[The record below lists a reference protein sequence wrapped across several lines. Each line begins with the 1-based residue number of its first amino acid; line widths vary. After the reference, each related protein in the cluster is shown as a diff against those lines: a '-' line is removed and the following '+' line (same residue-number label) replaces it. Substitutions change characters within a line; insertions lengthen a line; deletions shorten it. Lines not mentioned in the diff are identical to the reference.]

1 MLFLTDSGQR
11 QSVYGV
17 GERAVPTGL
26 DVGWNWDPAVLLG
39 IASLCAAYYWL
50 VGPFRKRRGLGEPAT
65 RRQIAYFVAGV
76 VTLALTLITPLDA
89 LGRHDLFSA
98 HMLQLMLLNT
108 LIGPL
113 LLLSLPEWLVRAAV
127 RPLARP
133 GSDVALLMPVLAG
146 LVFNATFLLWH
157 SAPLYEPALRNEAPH
172 DLETATLLLTGTFR
186 WWPLLTPA
194 DHRIRMA
201 SPGQIVYLLLESLP
215 LDIFAVVLIF
225 ATNPLY
231 PTYAAAPRLWGISAM
246 LDQEIAG
253 CIALVPGTFLDI
265 ILMSTIFFAWL
276 RHVERNQE
284 QEDER
289 LAALQ
294 QGGQHTP

>member
-1 MLFLTDSGQR
+1 MLFLAYLGLR
-11 QSVYGV
+11 QAMPGAR
-17 GERAVPTGL
+17 ERDVPTGL

-39 IASLCAAYYWL
+39 IAALCAAYYWL
-50 VGPFRKRRGLGEPAT
+50 VGPFRERRGLGEPAT
-65 RRQIAYFVAGV
+65 RRQVVYFVAGV

-89 LGRHDLFSA
+89 LGRHALFSA

-108 LIGPL
+108 LVGPL

-127 RPLARP
+127 RPLTRP
-133 GSDVALLMPVLAG
+133 GSDLTLVVPLVAG

-157 SAPLYEPALRNEAPH
+157 SAPLFEPALRNEALH

-186 WWPLLTPA
+186 WWPLLSPA
-194 DHRIRMA
+194 DHRVRMA
-201 SPGQIVYLLLESLP
+201 SPVQIVYLLLESLP

-231 PTYAAAPRLWGISAM
+231 ATYAAAPRTWGISAM

-276 RHVERNQE
+276 RRVEHNQE

-294 QGGQHTP
+294 QGRQHSS